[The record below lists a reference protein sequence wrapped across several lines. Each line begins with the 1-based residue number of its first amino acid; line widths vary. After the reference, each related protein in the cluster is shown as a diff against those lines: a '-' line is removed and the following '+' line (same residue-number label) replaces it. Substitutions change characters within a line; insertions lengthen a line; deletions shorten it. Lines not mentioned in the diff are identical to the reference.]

1 VTDSDATLALSTPPD
16 DIDTVQDFVQ
26 RVLEPYTDLVDS
38 DRFAFETALV
48 ELASNVIQ
56 HAAAGTGITCV
67 LSIHADDRELSAR
80 ISDTGAAGAVT
91 LSVAVLPDDLAES
104 GRGLALIQMLVDSV
118 HFERID
124 GRNVWTISRARH
136 PLP

>member
-1 VTDSDATLALSTPPD
+1 MTDSDPTLALSTPPD

-26 RVLEPYTDLVDS
+26 RVLEPHTDIVGI
-38 DRFAFETALV
+38 DRISFETALV

-67 LSIHADDRELSAR
+67 LSIHADDHELSAR
-80 ISDTGAAGAVT
+80 ISDSGAAGAVI
-91 LSVAVLPDDLAES
+91 LSAPSFPDDLAES
-104 GRGLALIQMLVDSV
+104 GRGLALIEMLVDSV
-118 HFERID
+118 HFERVA

>member
-1 VTDSDATLALSTPPD
+1 MTDSDTTLALSTPPD

-26 RVLEPYTDLVDS
+26 RVLEPHSDIVDI

-67 LSIHADDRELSAR
+67 LSIHADDHELSAR
-80 ISDTGAAGAVT
+80 ISDTGTAGAVT
-91 LSVAVLPDDLAES
+91 LSGPVLPDDLAES

-118 HFERID
+118 HFERVGD
-124 GRNVWTISRARH
+124 RNVWTISRARH

>member
-1 VTDSDATLALSTPPD
+1 PHSDIV
-16 DIDTVQDFVQ
+16 DI
-26 RVLEPYTDLVDS
+26 

-67 LSIHADDRELSAR
+67 LSIHADDHELSAR
-80 ISDTGAAGAVT
+80 ISDTGTAGAVT
-91 LSVAVLPDDLAES
+91 LSGPVLPEDLAES

-118 HFERID
+118 HFERVGD
-124 GRNVWTISRARH
+124 LNVWTISRARH